1 MDALSKPR
9 VVAVGGPTATGKTAL
24 SVALAKEFGGEII
37 NADSMQVYKNLN
49 VGTAKPTAEE
59 RQGIPHHLLDF
70 LTPEMPYSVADF
82 TAAAA
87 PLITQLNAQN
97 RLPLVVGG
105 TGLYISSLLKGV
117 AFETQNTAPALR
129 EQLRQEAETNGPA
142 AMYAKLRELDPDYA
156 AKVHPNNQVRV
167 LRALEHYRTTGKKLS
182 EQKAASLPPE
192 RPYRSLILGLYFP
205 DRAALYRRIDLRVDK
220 MLDAGL
226 LAEAELVWNNRSRFR
241 TAAQAIG
248 YKEFFPYF
256 EQTASLEACA
266 DKLKQASRNYA
277 KRQLTWFRHMDG
289 VVWLNAGAPEVQ
301 QCACRTVQEFLSKG

>member
-70 LTPEMPYSVADF
+70 LTPETPYSVADF

-97 RLPLVVGG
+97 

-167 LRALEHYRTTGKKLS
+167 LRALEAIAVTGKKMS
-182 EQKAASLPPE
+182 DQQQDALPAVEPAFDE
-192 RPYRSLILGLYFP
+192 SRQGQQEHHDEGQR
-205 DRAALYRRIDLRVDK
+205 DIDD
-220 MLDAGL
+220 
-226 LAEAELVWNNRSRFR
+226 
-241 TAAQAIG
+241 
-248 YKEFFPYF
+248 
-256 EQTASLEACA
+256 
-266 DKLKQASRNYA
+266 
-277 KRQLTWFRHMDG
+277 
-289 VVWLNAGAPEVQ
+289 
-301 QCACRTVQEFLSKG
+301 

>member
-70 LTPEMPYSVADF
+70 LTPETPYSVADF

-167 LRALEHYRTTGKKLS
+167 LRALEAIAVTGKKMS
-182 EQKAASLPPE
+182 DQHQDALP
-192 RPYRSLILGLYFP
+192 
-205 DRAALYRRIDLRVDK
+205 
-220 MLDAGL
+220 
-226 LAEAELVWNNRSRFR
+226 AEA
-241 TAAQAIG
+241 
-248 YKEFFPYF
+248 PYH
-256 EQTASLEACA
+256 ALSLC
-266 DKLKQASRNYA
+266 
-277 KRQLTWFRHMDG
+277 LT
-289 VVWLNAGAPEVQ
+289 
-301 QCACRTVQEFLSKG
+301 

>member
-1 MDALSKPR
+1 M
-9 VVAVGGPTATGKTAL
+9 
-24 SVALAKEFGGEII
+24 ALAKEFGGEII

-70 LTPEMPYSVADF
+70 LTPETPYSVADF

-167 LRALEHYRTTGKKLS
+167 LRALEAIAVTGKKMS
-182 EQKAASLPPE
+182 DQQQDALPAE
-192 RPYRSLILGLYFP
+192 APYHALCLCLTCR
-205 DRAALYRRIDLRVDK
+205 DRNVLYRRIDLRVI
-220 MLDAGL
+220 
-226 LAEAELVWNNRSRFR
+226 ELV
-241 TAAQAIG
+241 QPVEQPAIG
-248 YKEFFPYF
+248 ARVGGHHRAQLGVAVRQLAQRFSVGRRVLGSRRRVVEMQLFSHRNSRLHGHEVVTQYRDHGSQVKPSPYF
-256 EQTASLEACA
+256 SQHAALSL
-266 DKLKQASRNYA
+266 DKSSTSPHGR
-277 KRQLTWFRHMDG
+277 
-289 VVWLNAGAPEVQ
+289 
-301 QCACRTVQEFLSKG
+301 

>member
-70 LTPEMPYSVADF
+70 LTPETPYSVADF

-87 PLITQLNAQN
+87 PLITRLNAQN

-129 EQLRQEAETNGPA
+129 EQLRQEAEAPKKSAAGWKRWALPVREAARIGP
-142 AMYAKLRELDPDYA
+142 
-156 AKVHPNNQVRV
+156 
-167 LRALEHYRTTGKKLS
+167 
-182 EQKAASLPPE
+182 
-192 RPYRSLILGLYFP
+192 
-205 DRAALYRRIDLRVDK
+205 
-220 MLDAGL
+220 
-226 LAEAELVWNNRSRFR
+226 
-241 TAAQAIG
+241 
-248 YKEFFPYF
+248 
-256 EQTASLEACA
+256 
-266 DKLKQASRNYA
+266 
-277 KRQLTWFRHMDG
+277 
-289 VVWLNAGAPEVQ
+289 
-301 QCACRTVQEFLSKG
+301 